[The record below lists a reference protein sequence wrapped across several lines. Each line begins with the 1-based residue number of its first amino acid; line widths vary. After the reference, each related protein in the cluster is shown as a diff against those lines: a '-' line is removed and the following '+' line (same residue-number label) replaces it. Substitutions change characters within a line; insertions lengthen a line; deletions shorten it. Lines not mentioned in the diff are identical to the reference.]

1 MSIPAELLDAVL
13 DDPRRRA
20 RIEAIIDRAIDDAE
34 YIMEWGTETQRVAL
48 MKSMVPNLLRSLRRQ
63 QDAETDKKSSEAYQE
78 LRHAFRAHIKERTV
92 SE

>member
-48 MKSMVPNLLRSLRRQ
+48 MKSMVPNL
-63 QDAETDKKSSEAYQE
+63 
-78 LRHAFRAHIKERTV
+78 
-92 SE
+92 